1 MVGGGTLDVARIFD
15 GARLLILGG
24 TGFLGKVFWSMLL
37 DRYPGVGRI
46 YLVVRPSGAGGDPAA
61 RFWSEI
67 ATSEAFGPLR
77 KTHGDGFDAF
87 LREKIVPIGGD
98 MARPRCGIDDAIV
111 RELSGTIDAIV
122 NVAGVVDFNPPLD
135 EAIAANAFGVQNL
148 VALARALGGGGATPG
163 AAAAPATRPARI
175 FHTSTCYVAGR
186 RDGPVYEEDPRVHPF
201 PRAGELG
208 AGLWDPD
215 REIVECMDLVAQAE
229 HRADDAFR
237 QSEFADVARR
247 NLASR
252 GEPVHGVAYETE
264 FERVKRR
271 FVADRLVEGG
281 LDRATHWGWPNI
293 YTYTKAI
300 GEQVIARSGLEFT
313 IARPACCESCLDFP
327 ERSYSEGINTSAPLL
342 YLMMKGQ
349 VQILA
354 KHVPLDLIPTD
365 MVVSGM
371 ILALAELVE
380 GTAPPVYQFGAS
392 DVNPCSAQRF
402 GEMVGM
408 YKRQYFQ
415 RKGTQNP
422 LWSALA
428 ARFEPSFVDSSRFA
442 LVGPQAVSNAA
453 REIASLMRATA
464 PGALGPAA
472 KALESASKRT
482 GKIAEIQRLFEPF
495 SSKLNGPFDCSNT
508 RAAFARASENDQRKL
523 PWTPE
528 SLDWLDWMMNIHMPA
543 IEKRVIPEMDRRLKK
558 EPKALTAH
566 TTIVSMIDDMA
577 ERHDL
582 ALALQ
587 QVTDEGLTRTT
598 FRDLKQRA
606 DATASRLAA
615 LGVGPG
621 DRVVL
626 SARSHPDWAIAYF
639 GIVRAGA
646 TAVPVDPA
654 LDAVGWRTI
663 LDESSAR
670 AVVWDET
677 ARARKEGAAFGPA
690 PAALDLHASTQPD
703 GDLVPPQVTVEPD
716 DIASLIY
723 TSGTT
728 ARPKGVMLTH
738 ANFTSLVAALAPI
751 FPLSR
756 GDTVLSVLP
765 LHHTFEFTCG
775 LLLPLSRGARVVYV
789 AERTGDGLAEGL
801 RAARATAMV
810 GVPAIWQLLE
820 RRILQQVDTRGP
832 LARAAFDAATEANR
846 WLAANVGIDAGRVLF
861 GAVHARLGGNV
872 KWLISGGAALPR
884 ETQERFFGLG
894 LRLTQGYGMTE
905 ASPVLTV
912 SRPSG
917 RLEKGVGKPVPGVE
931 LRIDGADDQGVGE
944 IVARGPNVMA
954 GYTDEEATR
963 EAIDAE
969 GWLHTGDVGRLDK
982 KGRLE
987 ILGRLKDVVI
997 SANGENVYPEDV
1009 ERRLGEVPHVAELAV
1024 VGVEARG
1031 AECLGCLAVP
1041 SVESS
1046 DGTVAARSAMS
1057 RAERSSRVRAALR
1070 KAFDGLPPAQ
1080 RPAIVHLYEAPLPR
1094 TPTRK
1099 VKRDEVRAILTRLT
1113 AAGARS
1119 ANGASDSSPTRASI
1133 AALCRVPEGEI
1144 TAHSTL
1150 HGDLGFDSLL
1160 LTELLETLETRFG
1173 PIDPHRLQACATV
1186 GDVDE
1191 VVTASS
1197 TLRSLS
1203 YRSPPAPH
1211 PRAAPIVLP
1220 EPVQEMGRALIGKVQ
1235 DLFYGD
1241 VMKPRVFGRA
1251 HIPHN
1256 RNVIVVANHASHL
1269 DMGLVR
1275 HALGK
1280 YGEAIVSLA
1289 AHDYF
1294 FENRVKRAFFE
1305 NLTNL
1310 RPIDRKASL
1319 RQSIR
1324 QAADLLEQ
1332 GKTLLVFPEGT
1343 RNAEIQEFKPLVGSL
1358 ALSSGVDLLPICLAG
1373 THAAMPKGAP
1383 FPAKREVTARIGPPL
1398 CVEDLRRLTE
1408 GLSPA
1413 DAAREVARIARAAVV
1428 ALRDGHVLDLA
1439 RARGADLAAEPEN
1452 PLIELFAELETKFR
1466 AGEVER
1472 PVSYYVSLGN
1482 DELAKWTVRV
1492 DSLTCDVRVG
1502 KPPGGEADCVLK
1514 TSPEIFTKIVR
1525 ESYVPSPAD
1534 FMSGVVKSNDV
1545 TLLMTF
1551 QRVFQLDQ
1559 PS

>member
-1 MVGGGTLDVARIFD
+1 MGRVGTLDVSRVL
-15 GARLLILGG
+15 GGSRLVILGG

-37 DRYPGVGRI
+37 DRYPSVGRI
-46 YLVVRPSGAGGDPAA
+46 YLVVRPKADGGTSET

-67 ATSEAFGPLR
+67 AISEALGPLR
-77 KTHGDGFDAF
+77 SSHGDGFDAF
-87 LREKIVPIGGD
+87 LRAKIVPIDGD
-98 MARPRCGIDDAIV
+98 MGRPRCGIDDALV
-111 RELSGTIDAIV
+111 CELHGTIDAII

-135 EAIAANAFGVQNL
+135 DAIAANAFGAQNV
-148 VALARALGGGGATPG
+148 VALARALGEKTA
-163 AAAAPATRPARI
+163 I
-175 FHTSTCYVAGR
+175 FHTSTCYVAGMR
-186 RDGPVYEEDPRVHPF
+186 EGPVYEEDPRAHPF
-201 PRAGELG
+201 PRASELG
-208 AGLWDPD
+208 AELWDPD
-215 REIVECMDLVAQAE
+215 REIAECMDLVAQAE
-229 HRADDAFR
+229 HRSADAFR
-237 QSEFADVARR
+237 QSEFAALAQR
-247 NLASR
+247 NLSVR
-252 GEPVHGVAYETE
+252 GEPAHGPAYEGE
-264 FERVKRR
+264 FARVKRK
-271 FVADRLVEGG
+271 FIADRLVEAG

-300 GEQVIARSGLEFT
+300 GEQVIAGSGVRFT
-313 IARPACCESCLDFP
+313 IARPACCESCLAFP

-365 MVVSGM
+365 MVVAGM

-380 GTAPPVYQFGAS
+380 GTSPSVYQFGAS

-408 YKRQYFQ
+408 YKRQYLQ
-415 RKGTQNP
+415 RNGTGNP

-428 ARFEPSFVDSSRFA
+428 ARVEPSFVDASRFA
-442 LVGPQAVSNAA
+442 LVGPPAIASAA
-453 REIASLMRATA
+453 RGLASRMRSTA
-464 PGALGPAA
+464 PALAPVAR
-472 KALESASKRT
+472 ALENASRRT
-482 GKIAEIQRLFEPF
+482 AKIADIQRLFEPF
-495 SSKLNGPFDCSNT
+495 SSRLNGPFDCSNT
-508 RAAFARASENDQRKL
+508 RAAYARASEEDRSKL
-523 PWTPE
+523 EWAPE

-543 IEKRVIPEMDRRLKK
+543 IEKRVIPEMDRRIYK
-558 EPKALTAH
+558 EPKPLTPHA
-566 TTIVSMIDDMA
+566 TIVSMLDEMA
-577 ERHDL
+577 ERYDL
-582 ALALQ
+582 GLALQ
-587 QVTDEGLTRTT
+587 QVTAEGLTRTT
-598 FRDLKQRA
+598 YRDLKRGA
-606 DATASRLAA
+606 ESMAARLAT
-615 LGVGPG
+615 LGVSSG

-626 SARSHPDWAIAYF
+626 SAHSHPDWPIAYF

-646 TAVPVDPA
+646 TAVPIDPA
-654 LDAVGWRTI
+654 LDAAAWSVLLADSG
-663 LDESSAR
+663 AHV
-670 AVVWDET
+670 VVWDESV
-677 ARARKEGAAFGPA
+677 RARGEVLAAHTNLVE
-690 PAALDLHASTQPD
+690 LDLHEATRPD
-703 GDLVPPQVTVEPD
+703 ATATAPRVIVEPGD
-716 DIASLIY
+716 VASLIY

-775 LLLPLSRGARVVYV
+775 LLLPVSRGARVVYV
-789 AERTGDGLAEGL
+789 NERTGEGVTHGL

-810 GVPAIWQLLE
+810 GVPALWQLLE
-820 RRILQQVDTRGP
+820 RRILQQVDARGP
-832 LARAAFDAATEANR
+832 IARAAFDVATEVNR
-846 WLAANVGIDAGRVLF
+846 WLTANVGLNAGRVLF
-861 GAVHARLGGNV
+861 GAVHAGLGGNV
-872 KWLISGGAALPR
+872 RWLISGGAALPR

-894 LRLTQGYGMTE
+894 LRLTQGYGLTE
-905 ASPVLTV
+905 AAPVLTV
-912 SRPSG
+912 SRPNG
-917 RLEKGVGKPVPGVE
+917 RIDPGVGKALPGVE
-931 LRIDGADDQGVGE
+931 LRIDRADDGGVGE
-944 IVARGPNVMA
+944 IVARGPNVMV
-954 GYTDEEATR
+954 GYTDEAATR
-963 EAIDAE
+963 IAIDAE
-969 GWLHTGDVGRLDK
+969 GWLHTGDVGRIDK

-997 SANGENVYPEDV
+997 SPNGENVYPDDV
-1009 ERRLGEVPHVAELAV
+1009 ERRLGEVPHVGELAI
-1024 VGVEARG
+1024 VGIEVRG
-1031 AECLGCLAVP
+1031 GERLACLAVP
-1041 SVESS
+1041 SPPSLSS
-1046 DGTVAARSAMS
+1046 ASENGAAMTNGAG
-1057 RAERSSRVRAALR
+1057 RANRNARVRAAL
-1070 KAFDGLPPAQ
+1070 KSAIDGLPASQ
-1080 RPAIVHLYEAPLPR
+1080 RPAIVHLYDAPLPR
-1094 TPTRK
+1094 TATRK
-1099 VKRDEVRAILTRLT
+1099 VKRDEVRAILTRMVS
-1113 AAGARS
+1113 AQHARS
-1119 ANGASDSSPTRASI
+1119 ENGSGDVSPARAAIASLRGIS
-1133 AALCRVPEGEI
+1133 LEEI
-1144 TAHSTL
+1144 GPDSTL

-1160 LTELLETLETRFG
+1160 LTELLEILETRVG
-1173 PIDPHRLQACATV
+1173 AVDPNRLQACVTV

-1191 VVTASS
+1191 IVSASAS
-1197 TLRSLS
+1197 GRIRPHGSQ
-1203 YRSPPAPH
+1203 RAPSSH
-1211 PRAAPIVLP
+1211 RGPETSIMLP
-1220 EPVQEMGRALIGKVQ
+1220 EPVQEVGRALIGKVQ
-1235 DLFYGD
+1235 DLFYGE

-1280 YGEAIVSLA
+1280 YGEDIVSLA

-1294 FENRVKRAFFE
+1294 FESRIKRAFFE

-1324 QAADLLEQ
+1324 QATDLLEK

-1343 RNAEIQEFKPLVGSL
+1343 RSAEIQEFKPLVGTL
-1358 ALSSGVDLLPICLAG
+1358 ALASGVDLLPVCLVG

-1383 FPAKREVTARIGPPL
+1383 FPAKRDVVARIGPPL
-1398 CVEDLRRLTE
+1398 RVEDLRRLTQ
-1408 GLSPA
+1408 GMTPA

-1428 ALRDGHVLDLA
+1428 ALRDGQVLDLA
-1439 RARGADLAAEPEN
+1439 RAGVDDLTTEPDN

-1472 PVSYYVSLGN
+1472 PLSYYVSLGN

-1492 DSLTCDVRVG
+1492 DALKCDVRVG

-1514 TSPEIFTKIVR
+1514 TSPEIFAKIVR

-1534 FMSGVVKSNDV
+1534 FLSGVFKSNDV